1 MSFVPPPDIPEPRVR
16 GRQVLYLDFDG
27 VLHHEDV
34 CVDRKLGLYFGKVA
48 QSYGKDDSH
57 SHRLFEHAPLL
68 ESLLDPY
75 PNVRIVL
82 STSWVLWRGYEHA
95 RARLPVSL
103 AQRCIGA
110 TFHKRMLRDQFLD
123 MPRGLQIWSDVTRR
137 NPEAWLAID
146 DTDEDWPAWCREK
159 LVHSDAHWG
168 IREPGVLANL
178 KEALAR
184 TFDQGKHPK

>member
-1 MSFVPPPDIPEPRVR
+1 MP
-16 GRQVLYLDFDG
+16 GGQVLYLDFDG

-48 QSYGKDDSH
+48 QSQGQNH
-57 SHRLFEHAPLL
+57 GHCHRLFEHAPLL
-68 ESLLDPY
+68 EALLEPY
-75 PNVRIVL
+75 PEVRIVL

-95 RARLPVSL
+95 RARLPSSL

-110 TFHKRMLRDQFLD
+110 TFHKRMVRNRFQD
-123 MPRGLQIWSDVTRR
+123 MPRGMQIWLDVTRR

-146 DTDEDWPAWCREK
+146 DTDEDWPAWCRDL

-168 IREPGVLANL
+168 ICEPGVHANL
-178 KEALAR
+178 KMALAR
-184 TFDQGKHPK
+184 TFDQSSPSK